1 MLTQSAHNSILLVDD
16 EPENLQPIVHFLE
29 QSDYKIHI
37 SLSGSAA
44 LEILQHLVPDL
55 ILLDIIMPDIDGYET
70 CRRIKANP
78 KLSDIPVLFM
88 TAVTDIHNKV
98 KGFEVGCQDYI
109 TKPIQYEELLAR
121 VKTHIQMRQMQKEL
135 FRFEKLQALGVLA
148 GGIAHDF
155 NNILSIILGNV
166 QLLKDKNEN
175 ELLIQSTE
183 KAVMRAA
190 NLSKSLI
197 TFSKGGTPLLRK
209 GDILPVL
216 KDALEFILDTSDATY
231 ELNVE
236 GEIPLLYFDR
246 QQIGQAFNQMIL
258 NSDQAMNH
266 NGKIYVDICKVIIEQ
281 PKHVLPKGEYVRIT
295 ISDTGYGINH
305 ENLKRIFDPYFST
318 QERGTQKGMGLG
330 LSIAHSIIS
339 QHKGFIEVESVP
351 NKGSHFYVHLPVT
364 KKEKK
369 SSLPEIKA
377 NLSTINRDQT
387 KQMKVLIMDDE
398 YEICQMVKKILA
410 RKGFIVDDS
419 SNGEKAIEQYIKEYE
434 HGEPYDAI
442 ILDLSVK
449 YGMGGVEAFKRI
461 KEYDS
466 NVKAIISS
474 GYSHNPVMSDYQKY
488 GFKNALFK
496 PYHLD
501 DLHKTLYQTI
511 HQS

>member
-1 MLTQSAHNSILLVDD
+1 MFTQSAHNSILLVDD
-16 EPENLQPIVHFLE
+16 EPHNLQPIVHFLE

-70 CRRIKANP
+70 CRRIKADP

-88 TAVTDIHNKV
+88 TSVTDTQNKV

-121 VKTHIQMRQMQKEL
+121 VKTHIQMRHMQKEL
-135 FRFEKLQALGVLA
+135 FRFEKLQSLGVLA

-166 QLLKDKNEN
+166 QLLKGKNEN
-175 ELLIQSTE
+175 ESLIHSTE

-209 GDILPVL
+209 GDIIPVL
-216 KDALEFILDTSDATY
+216 KDALEFILDTSDTTY
-231 ELNVE
+231 ELDIE
-236 GEIPLLYFDR
+236 EDIPLLYFDR
-246 QQIGQAFNQMIL
+246 QQVGQAFNQLIL
-258 NSDQAMNH
+258 NADQAMNH
-266 NGKIYVDICKVIIEQ
+266 DGKIFIQISQEKIDQ
-281 PKHVLPKGEYVRIT
+281 HKHVLAKGDYIRIT

-330 LSIAHSIIS
+330 LAIAHSIIT
-339 QHKGFIEVESVP
+339 QHKGIIEVESVP
-351 NKGSHFYVHLPVT
+351 NKGSHFHVYLPVF
-364 KKEKK
+364 KEKETQV
-369 SSLPEIKA
+369 PGIKPGTVA
-377 NLSTINRDQT
+377 MSRDPS

-398 YEICQMVKKILA
+398 YEICQMIKKVLS
-410 RKGFIVDDS
+410 RKDMIVHDT
-419 SNGEKAIEQYIKEYE
+419 SNGKDAVQMYIKAHENNA
-434 HGEPYDAI
+434 PYDAV

-449 YGMGGVEAFKRI
+449 NGMGGVEAFKRI
-461 KEYDS
+461 KTYD
-466 NVKAIISS
+466 VHAKGIISS
-474 GYSHNPVMSDYQKY
+474 GYSQNPVMSDYKKY
-488 GFKNALFK
+488 GFNNALFK

-511 HQS
+511 LS

>member
-1 MLTQSAHNSILLVDD
+1 MFTQSAHNSILLVDD

-44 LEILQHLVPDL
+44 LEILQSIVPDL

-70 CRRIKANP
+70 CRRIKADP

-88 TAVTDIHNKV
+88 TSVTDISDKV

-135 FRFEKLQALGVLA
+135 FRFEKLQSLGVLA

-166 QLLKDKNEN
+166 QLLKDKTEN
-175 ELLIQSTE
+175 ESLIQSTE

-209 GDILPVL
+209 GDIIPVL

-231 ELNVE
+231 ELDIE
-236 GEIPLLYFDR
+236 DDIPFLNFDR
-246 QQIGQAFNQMIL
+246 QQIGQAFNQLIL
-258 NSDQAMNH
+258 NADQAMNH
-266 NGKIYVDICKVIIEQ
+266 DGIIYVKICQITIDQ
-281 PKHVLPKGEYVRIT
+281 HKHVLAKGKYIRIT

-318 QERGTQKGMGLG
+318 HERGTQKGMGLG
-330 LSIAHSIIS
+330 LAIAHSIIT
-339 QHKGFIEVESVP
+339 QHKGFIDVESVP
-351 NKGSHFYVHLPVT
+351 DKGSHFHIYLPVS
-364 KKEKK
+364 KMKETT
-369 SSLPEIKA
+369 LPDIKA
-377 NLSTINRDQT
+377 NSAIISRD
-387 KQMKVLIMDDE
+387 KSKPFKILIMDDE

-410 RKGFIVDDS
+410 RKDIIVDDT
-419 SNGEKAIEQYIKEYE
+419 SNGEKAIHQYKKEYE
-434 HGEPYDAI
+434 SGHPYDAV

-449 YGMGGVEAFKRI
+449 NGMGGVEAFKRI
-461 KEYDS
+461 RSFDA
-466 NVKAIISS
+466 NAKAIISS
-474 GYSHNPVMSDYQKY
+474 GFSHNPVMGEYKKY

-501 DLHKTLYQTI
+501 ELHKTLYQTI
-511 HQS
+511 NNK